1 MSDLQTSV
9 SISNNVISGNL
20 AYVTEGALPD
30 YWGAGNFLVLKFAKN
45 DPTVTSIKVG
55 MEPSK
60 SGMKPVEL
68 DEDMN
73 CAFQVNST
81 SQRIK
86 VIQSDGKRTQTQ
98 YYSLSGLTLAEA
110 TPSA

>member
-9 SISNNVISGNL
+9 SISNGVISGNL

-30 YWGAGNFLVLKFAKN
+30 HWGAGNFLVLKFAKN

-110 TPSA
+110 VPSA